1 MATPILTSEEVRLF
15 MQDREELNTLL
26 LGIRFSPEMIE
37 QAMINTVDYY
47 NLMNP
52 PTGVMYSLETFPYRS
67 LLLLGTA
74 AYLLRSGAIN
84 EAANQLSYSADGVQ
98 VNDKDKAQI
107 FMSLG
112 QAMQQDF
119 KELGQQIKMNQNIS
133 QIYGVKHSEYIYRRR
148 Y

>member
-1 MATPILTSEEVRLF
+1 MATPILTNEEVRLF

-26 LGIRFSPEMIE
+26 LGIRFTPEMIE

-52 PTGVMYSLETFPYRS
+52 PTGIMYTLETFPYRA

-84 EAANQLSYSADGVQ
+84 EAANSLSYSADGVQ
-98 VNDKDKAQI
+98 VNDRDKAQI
-107 FMSLG
+107 FMSLS
-112 QAMQQDF
+112 QNMQQDF

-133 QIYGVKHSEYIYRRR
+133 QIYGVKHSEYLYRRR

>member
-15 MQDREELNTLL
+15 LQDRSELNPLL
-26 LGIRFSPEMIE
+26 LGVRFTPEMIE
-37 QAMINTVDYY
+37 QAMINTVDYF

-52 PTGVMYSLETFPYRS
+52 PLGMMFSLESFPYRS

-74 AYLLRSGAIN
+74 SHLLRSGAIN
-84 EAANQLSYSADGVQ
+84 EAANSLSYAADGVQ

-107 FMSLG
+107 FMSLS
-112 QAMQQDF
+112 QALQQDF
-119 KELGQQIKMNQNIS
+119 KELGQQIKMNHNIA

>member
-1 MATPILTSEEVRLF
+1 MANPILTSEEVRLF
-15 MQDREELNTLL
+15 LQDRTELNPLT
-26 LGIRFSPEMIE
+26 LGIRFTPEMIE

-52 PTGVMYSLETFPYRS
+52 PTGVMYTIESFPYRA
-67 LLLLGTA
+67 LLLLGSA
-74 AYLLRSGAIN
+74 SYLLRSGAIN
-84 EAANQLSYSADGVQ
+84 EAANQLTYAADGIQ

-107 FMSLG
+107 FMSLSENL
-112 QAMQQDF
+112 QKDF
-119 KELGQQIKMNQNIS
+119 KELGQQIKMNQNIA

>member
-1 MATPILTSEEVRLF
+1 MATPLLTNDEVRLF
-15 MQDREELNTLL
+15 LQDREELNTLL
-26 LGIRFSPEMIE
+26 LGIRFTPEMIE

-52 PTGVMYSLETFPYRS
+52 PTGIMHTLEDFPYRS

-84 EAANQLSYSADGVQ
+84 EAANSLSYSADGVQ
-98 VNDKDKAQI
+98 VNDKDKAQV
-107 FMSLG
+107 FMSLA
-112 QAMQQDF
+112 QNMQLDF

-133 QIYGVKHSEYIYRRR
+133 QIYGVKHSEYVYRRR

>member
-1 MATPILTSEEVRLF
+1 MANPILTSEEVRLF

-26 LGIRFSPEMIE
+26 LGIRFTPEMIE

-52 PTGVMYSLETFPYRS
+52 PLGVMYSLEDFPYRS
-67 LLLLGTA
+67 LLLLGA
-74 AYLLRSGAIN
+74 ASYLLRSGAIN
-84 EAANQLSYSADGVQ
+84 EAANQLSYAADGVQ

-107 FMSLG
+107 FMSL
-112 QAMQQDF
+112 AKDMQQEF
-119 KELGQQIKMNQNIS
+119 KELGQQIKMNQNVAA
-133 QIYGVKHSEYIYRRR
+133 IYGVKHSEYIYRRR

>member
-1 MATPILTSEEVRLF
+1 MSSPILTGEEVRLF
-15 MQDREELNTLL
+15 LQDREELNPLL
-26 LGIRFSPEMIE
+26 LGVRFTPEMIE

-52 PTGVMYSLETFPYRS
+52 PTGVMYTIESFPYRA

-84 EAANQLSYSADGVQ
+84 EAANSLSYAADGIQ

-107 FMSLG
+107 FMSLA
-112 QAMQQDF
+112 QTLQQDF
-119 KELGQQIKMNQNIS
+119 KELGQQIKMNQNIA

>member
-15 MQDREELNTLL
+15 LQDREALNPLL
-26 LGIRFSPEMIE
+26 LGVRFTPEMIE

-52 PTGVMYSLETFPYRS
+52 PTGVMYSLESFPYRS

-74 AYLLRSGAIN
+74 SYLLRSGAIN
-84 EAANQLSYSADGVQ
+84 EAANQLSYAADGVQ

-107 FMSLG
+107 FSSLAQSL
-112 QAMQQDF
+112 QADF
-119 KELGQQIKMNQNIS
+119 KELGQQIKMNQNIA

>member
-1 MATPILTSEEVRLF
+1 MATPILTAEEVRLF
-15 MQDREELNTLL
+15 LQDRAELNSLL
-26 LGIRFSPEMIE
+26 LGIRFTPEMIE

-52 PTGVMYSLETFPYRS
+52 PTGTMYSIENFPYRS
-67 LLLLGTA
+67 LLLLGAA

-98 VNDKDKAQI
+98 INDKDKAQI
-107 FMSLG
+107 FMSLAENL
-112 QAMQQDF
+112 QKDF
-119 KELGQQIKMNQNIS
+119 KELGQQIKMNQNIA

>member
-1 MATPILTSEEVRLF
+1 MASPILTSEEVRLF
-15 MQDREELNTLL
+15 LQDREELNTLL
-26 LGIRFSPEMIE
+26 LGIRFTPEMIE

-52 PTGVMYSLETFPYRS
+52 PTGVMYSLEQFPYRS

-84 EAANQLSYSADGVQ
+84 EAANQLTYAADGIQ

-107 FMSLG
+107 FMSLSVSL
-112 QAMQQDF
+112 QQDF
-119 KELGQQIKMNQNIS
+119 KELGQQIKMNQNIA
-133 QIYGVKHSEYIYRRR
+133 QIYGVKHSEYVYRRR

>member
-1 MATPILTSEEVRLF
+1 MATPILTAEEVRLF
-15 MQDREELNTLL
+15 LQDRAELNPLL
-26 LGIRFSPEMIE
+26 LGIRFTPEMIE
-37 QAMINTVDYY
+37 QAMLNTVDYY

-52 PTGVMYSLETFPYRS
+52 PLGIMYSIENFPYRS

-84 EAANQLSYSADGVQ
+84 EASNQLSYSADGVQ
-98 VNDKDKAQI
+98 INDKDKAQI
-107 FMSLG
+107 FMSLAENL
-112 QAMQQDF
+112 QKDF
-119 KELGQQIKMNQNIS
+119 KELGQQIKMNQNIA

>member
-1 MATPILTSEEVRLF
+1 MATPILTSEEIRLF
-15 MQDREELNTLL
+15 LQDRKELNPLL
-26 LGIRFSPEMIE
+26 LGIRFTPEMIE

-52 PTGVMYSLETFPYRS
+52 PTGVMYSVEEFPFRS
-67 LLLLGTA
+67 LLLLGA
-74 AYLLRSGAIN
+74 SSYLLRSGAIN

-107 FMSLG
+107 FMSLA

-119 KELGQQIKMNQNIS
+119 KELGQQIKMNQNIA
-133 QIYGVKHSEYIYRRR
+133 QVYGTKYSEYIYRRR

>member
-1 MATPILTSEEVRLF
+1 MSSPILTGEEVRLF
-15 MQDREELNTLL
+15 LQDREELNPLL
-26 LGIRFSPEMIE
+26 LGVRFTPEMIE

-52 PTGVMYSLETFPYRS
+52 PTGVMHTIESFPYRA

-84 EAANQLSYSADGVQ
+84 EAANSLSYAADGIQ

-107 FMSLG
+107 FMSLA
-112 QAMQQDF
+112 QNLQQDF
-119 KELGQQIKMNQNIS
+119 KELGQQIKMNQNIA

>member
-107 FMSLG
+107 FMSLA
-112 QAMQQDF
+112 QAMQQEF
-119 KELGQQIKMNQNIS
+119 KELGQQIKLNQNIA
-133 QIYGVKHSEYIYRRR
+133 QVYGVKHSEYIYRRR

>member
-15 MQDREELNTLL
+15 LQDRSELNPLL
-26 LGIRFSPEMIE
+26 LGIRFTPEMIE

-52 PTGVMYSLETFPYRS
+52 PLGIMYSLEDFPYRS

-84 EAANQLSYSADGVQ
+84 EAANQLTYAADGVQ

-107 FMSLG
+107 FMSLSKD
-112 QAMQQDF
+112 MQEDF
-119 KELGQQIKMNQNIS
+119 KALGQQIKMNQNIAAV
-133 QIYGVKHSEYIYRRR
+133 YGVKHSEYIYRRR

>member
-1 MATPILTSEEVRLF
+1 MATPRLTAEEVRLF
-15 MQDREELNTLL
+15 LQDRKELNPLI
-26 LGIRFSPEMIE
+26 LGIRFTPEMIE

-52 PTGVMYSLETFPYRS
+52 PTGIMYSVESFPYRAI
-67 LLLLGTA
+67 LLLGTA

-84 EAANQLSYSADGVQ
+84 EAANSLSYAADGVQ

-107 FMSLG
+107 FTSLG
-112 QAMQQDF
+112 DMLHSEF
-119 KELGQQIKMNQNIS
+119 KELGQQVKMNQNIA